1 MTWQMSKSLDRITAR
16 WPMGKRMERQAQL
29 MGEVMDRVAVDVN
42 VAARESIGI
51 AFGTASR
58 RCMLC
63 RSSEECRQW
72 LDEGGG
78 DAAPAFCPNAAFF
91 NNARASMRTTG

>member
-29 MGEVMDRVAVDVN
+29 MGEMMERVAVDVGA
-42 VAARESIGI
+42 AARDGIGI
-51 AFGTASR
+51 AFGAASR
-58 RCMLC
+58 RCMMC

-72 LDEGGG
+72 LDKGGG

-91 NNARASMRTTG
+91 NSTRSMRATG